1 MAVTDRKRQQL
12 LQDLAPA
19 LGEGEQVLEV
29 STGLVSVKR
38 LGSSTDRRGTFF
50 ITDRRVGI
58 FTKKLGGH
66 DMLDFAYGLLT
77 SVQYQRGMR
86 FGEIT
91 LLASGD
97 SKEFHMIPK
106 DMVDG
111 MVQII
116 RERMALARHPVG
128 DNPTTPAASVADELM
143 KLAQLRDSGLLSEDE
158 FAAQKAKLLG

>member
-1 MAVTDRKRQQL
+1 MAVTDKKRQQL

-19 LGEGEQVLEV
+19 LGAGEQVLEV
-29 STGLVSVKR
+29 STGLVRVKR

-77 SVQYQRGMR
+77 SVQYKKGMA

-91 LLASGD
+91 LIASGD

-111 MVQII
+111 MVQTI
-116 RERMALARHPVG
+116 RERMALARHPQSG
-128 DNPTTPAASVADELM
+128 PSPTPASSLADELL
-143 KLAQLRDSGLLSEDE
+143 KLAQLRDSGVLSEEE
-158 FAAQKAKLLG
+158 FAAQKARLLG